1 MAWDPDGLLPPPA
14 AEGHFARR
22 AREKA
27 AAAGA
32 KMQEAGA
39 IRPIPP
45 EHLAAGG
52 LPAAV
57 GSLYDRPAFE
67 VGAAC
72 SCRGLQGLL
81 GVFSHLSGAIVGG
94 MQLWNTPHTHIAS
107 KLI

>member
-1 MAWDPDGLLPPPA
+1 MRLPACHPLHRTGVAWDPDGLLPPPSS
-14 AEGHFARR
+14 EGHFARR
-22 AREKA
+22 ARQKA

-52 LPAAV
+52 VPAAD

-67 VGAAC
+67 VGAAFS
-72 SCRGLQGLL
+72 SCRLRAAAAVGL
-81 GVFSHLSGAIVGG
+81 A
-94 MQLWNTPHTHIAS
+94 
-107 KLI
+107 